1 MLADHPDREDVLDEH
16 PKFSSLSSTGKHPV
30 LAKQRAEQPARWIHV
45 KLEAVKGEETL
56 STTLLMRDDNLYVCG
71 FMNQQGDSFE
81 LIDNPDTSAGILP
94 VDEYNPRRLSWGV
107 GYRSLLDVDTEDDL
121 VRRLARVNMGRD
133 FAMDA
138 VHVLSRFPAWVDNRI
153 RMNPRLALAGLTVM
167 VCESARMNPI
177 YDFFTS
183 SWSWSNQDFMEFT
196 DRGSTEDLMRDYVLN
211 CYGRMSRELLAWKS
225 KRYANPYPT
234 WQLRDIYL
242 VLNCRLDPPHQAS
255 GSERSSSHGRGTRG
269 TTGHGGRSFMD
280 LIWSRRGKKAD
291 GAKGGYGRPRVEL
304 LAMSGADL
312 GVVGT
317 TVTVFDG
324 KRGHII
330 YRKEDQEEKVY
341 ILHRV

>member
-1 MLADHPDREDVLDEH
+1 MILQVKMAPEVVCTIGDETSFIEFIADLRCMLADHPDREDVLDEH

-107 GYRSLLDVDTEDDL
+107 GYRSLLDADTENDL

-138 VHVLSRFPAWVDNRI
+138 VHVLSRFPAWVDARRVYRKNMI
-153 RMNPRLALAGLTVM
+153 PNKQMNPRLALAGLIIM
-167 VCESARMNPI
+167 VCESARMNRI
-177 YDFFTS
+177 NDFIERY
-183 SWSWSNQDFMEFT
+183 WSNNDEKLT
-196 DRGSTEDLMRDYVLN
+196 YLMSDCVLN
-211 CYGRMSRELLAWKS
+211 YGRMSLELLTWKS
-225 KRYANPYPT
+225 QGYTTNLDPISPK
-234 WQLRDIYL
+234 QDIYL
-242 VLNCRLDPPHQAS
+242 VLNSPRH
-255 GSERSSSHGRGTRG
+255 
-269 TTGHGGRSFMD
+269 SF
-280 LIWSRRGKKAD
+280 LGL
-291 GAKGGYGRPRVEL
+291 GRPRVEL
-304 LAMSGADL
+304 LAMRADFV
-312 GVVGT
+312 VVGT
-317 TVTVFDG
+317 TVIVFDG

-330 YRKEDQEEKVY
+330 YRKEEQEEKV
-341 ILHRV
+341 HHV